1 MENNLRI
8 PQEPNRHT
16 CPQIN
21 ELQKTLQ
28 WRIKDFESFKDT
40 DDVEDFMSSM
50 STACSELWDIYSQL
64 EELRQSNSELREWGN
79 ELTSCIEQIESQH
92 QSEVDDLYNQI
103 SAKENEIENLEE
115 QVEELTRHL
124 H

>member
-1 MENNLRI
+1 MRI
-8 PQEPNRHT
+8 PQEPNRPT

-21 ELQKTLQ
+21 KIQKTLD
-28 WRIKDFESFKDT
+28 WRIKDFENFKDT
-40 DDVEDFMSSM
+40 DSVDDFISSM
-50 STACSELWDIYSQL
+50 SDACSELWDIYSQL
-64 EELRQSNSELREWGN
+64 EDLRHSNADLRDWGN

-115 QVEELTRHL
+115 IIVQLSVELL
-124 H
+124 